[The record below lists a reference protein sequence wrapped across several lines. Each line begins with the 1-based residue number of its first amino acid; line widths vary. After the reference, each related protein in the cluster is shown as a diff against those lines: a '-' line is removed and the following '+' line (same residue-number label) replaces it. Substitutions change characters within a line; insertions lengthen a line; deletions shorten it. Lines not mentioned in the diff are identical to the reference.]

1 MAKNKYTPSGFTLIE
16 LLIVIAIIGI
26 LSTLLMANFIGVRQ
40 RARDAQRKSDIRQLQ
55 AALELYRADTGQY
68 PAGGTTTSLNSTAC
82 TTSNAFTYTNASG
95 QTSTYMSLIPCDSLG
110 STSWFN
116 NGNYYYSSTGS
127 TYVLIACLENSADTD
142 GVTTFN
148 VNGVS
153 NTTVDPSGVCTS
165 TNKGVYFVKTNP

>member
-1 MAKNKYTPSGFTLIE
+1 MARNKDTASFGFTLIE

-55 AALELYRADTGQY
+55 SALELYRADTGQY

-82 TTSNAFTYTNASG
+82 PTSNAFVYKNTSG
-95 QTSTYMSLIPCDSLG
+95 QTSTYMSLIPCDPLG
-110 STSWFN
+110 TSWFN
-116 NGNYYYSSTGS
+116 GGNYYYTSTGT
-127 TYVLIACLENSADTD
+127 TYVLVTCLENSSDTD
-142 GVTTFN
+142 GVTTFT

-153 NTTVDPSGVCTS
+153 NTTVDPSSVCTT